1 LNENLVNK
9 DRFIP
14 AILIVTYIAFFF
26 YTSFEYLFIFSLFI
40 FMIYDFIYS
49 KILTFKISIF
59 IIFLFT
65 STLIFFGSYLNEIQ
79 LFLILVF
86 LILLFCF
93 FIFKPYMV
101 SLFVS
106 LNILNFFFIC
116 EILFTNKKLFFMI
129 IILSFIND
137 TAAFLAGRNFKGPL
151 IAPSISPKKTWSGTI
166 VSFLISFILLVIFDF
181 NLLFSILIS
190 SSFFIGDLFFSYFK
204 RSFNIKDFSNL
215 LSNHGGILDRLDSM
229 FFVSSVYFLVF
240 IL

>member
-1 LNENLVNK
+1 MNENLVNK

-14 AILIVTYIAFFF
+14 AILIVTYVAFFF
-26 YTSFEYLFIFSLFI
+26 YTSFEYLFVFSLFI

-49 KILTFKISIF
+49 KILSFKFSTF

-86 LILLFCF
+86 LITLFSF

-106 LNILNFFFIC
+106 LNILNFFFIY
-116 EILFTNKKLFFMI
+116 EILFINKELLFMI
-129 IILSFIND
+129 VILSFIND
-137 TAAFLAGRNFKGPL
+137 TTAFLAGRNFKGPL

-166 VSFLISFILLVIFDF
+166 VYFLTSFIILL
-181 NLLFSILIS
+181 IL
-190 SSFFIGDLFFSYFK
+190 
-204 RSFNIKDFSNL
+204 
-215 LSNHGGILDRLDSM
+215 
-229 FFVSSVYFLVF
+229 
-240 IL
+240 